1 MARWRIP
8 TGVTLLVLVLIARAA
23 AADEPFRYPAA
34 KHGAGELRYVNGLP
48 VLFVEGTAEEVGA
61 QIGTLA
67 LKPAKDLPEQVQELV
82 KAWGLEKAYP
92 VLIRTAAFLGPQFP
106 STHLKELDAAART
119 SGVDR
124 NLLVFVNTLFDMQKL
139 WGCSALMVEPER
151 SATSGPLFGRNLDI
165 TPFGRVHEYSF
176 ITLYRQPGKHAFASV
191 GFPGLFGCAS
201 GINERG
207 LAVAW
212 LDVSS
217 VRDGSPTF
225 DPTGTPLVCCFR
237 RVLEECATVEE
248 AEKLIRS
255 LRRTRSAN
263 LAICDR
269 KGAAVLEIT
278 PKNVIVRPGVDGICS
293 CTNHFRSK
301 LLAED
306 LKCPRY
312 DALER
317 SRSLPKLDLA
327 DVAKHLHAANQGPA
341 TMQTMIF
348 EPAALKL
355 HLAFGK
361 GPSSALPLKTLDLA
375 PLFKS
380 NGSQAENQKK

>member
-1 MARWRIP
+1 M
-8 TGVTLLVLVLIARAA
+8 
-23 AADEPFRYPAA
+23 
-34 KHGAGELRYVNGLP
+34 
-48 VLFVEGTAEEVGA
+48 
-61 QIGTLA
+61 
-67 LKPAKDLPEQVQELV
+67 VQ
-82 KAWGLEKAYP
+82 
-92 VLIRTAAFLGPQFP
+92 
-106 STHLKELDAAART
+106 
-119 SGVDR
+119 
-124 NLLVFVNTLFDMQKL
+124 
-139 WGCSALMVEPER
+139 PER
-151 SATSGPLFGRNLDI
+151 SATSGPLFGRNLDF
-165 TPFGRVHEYSF
+165 TPFGRVYEYSF
-176 ITLYRQPGKHAFASV
+176 VTLYRQPGKHAFASI

-237 RVLEECATVEE
+237 RVLEEWATVAE

-263 LAICDR
+263 LAVCDR

-278 PKNVIVRPGVDGICS
+278 PKNVIVRPGTDGICS

-312 DALER
+312 LALER
-317 SRSLPKLDLA
+317 SRSLAKLDLA
-327 DVAKHLHAANQGPA
+327 DVAKHLHAANQGRA

-380 NGSQAENQKK
+380 NGSQAENENK